1 MLALKKTHCW
11 IQPLDTHTTPH
22 IPPYRAI
29 FILICCDHRFL
40 HSDCNAIRFHLFMH
54 IEWEHFFFFF
64 YSWLHSLFRFGV
76 KTFDVF
82 YIHLC
87 ILLTICLRSAFI
99 SEIYFYSEFGFSHVV
114 GVLLAMLMMIRFFF
128 WFYLIVLLLLGLP
141 FFSLFATM
149 LVLFFWSKIYMQLS
163 KTENECRHLKA
174 LPKNEPK
181 SALDSVS
188 HRFICCLLFYFI
200 LFLCICCVGHDNE
213 NDVDEEK
220 NKQHAQNVCMCWHSE
235 VSDEPNRFQNVLQ
248 FC

>member
-114 GVLLAMLMMIRFFF
+114 GVLLAMLMMIRFFSGSISSYFCF
-128 WFYLIVLLLLGLP
+128 WVCLFSHSLLRCWCCSFGRKFTCSCRKP
-141 FFSLFATM
+141 KTNVDIWRLFP
-149 LVLFFWSKIYMQLS
+149 
-163 KTENECRHLKA
+163 KTSRKA
-174 LPKNEPK
+174 
-181 SALDSVS
+181 
-188 HRFICCLLFYFI
+188 H
-200 LFLCICCVGHDNE
+200 
-213 NDVDEEK
+213 
-220 NKQHAQNVCMCWHSE
+220 
-235 VSDEPNRFQNVLQ
+235 
-248 FC
+248 